1 MYDFLQI
8 KMFYLNFNQII
19 CFRENGTFLIENSF
33 RQIDLPSLVQKKTT
47 RHVFYLMSVLG
58 EFPKYQKPI
67 TEDIALV
74 FNIQKVF

>member
-33 RQIDLPSLVQKKTT
+33 RQIDLPSLV
-47 RHVFYLMSVLG
+47 
-58 EFPKYQKPI
+58 
-67 TEDIALV
+67 
-74 FNIQKVF
+74 